1 MDEAEG
7 VPLALARRQ
16 RVGRRH
22 VELRLDQGR
31 DQMVGKPGMDRIV
44 PRLALLV
51 VARGGALHPVGPPR
65 SVDAGAGAAS
75 RPVRHVGDRLAA
87 IDQHARHV
95 VVVIDLLVV
104 VADHD
109 HRVEASANQ
118 PVAQPIDR
126 RHRLAVT
133 PCVLVRRDL
142 RQHRGRRGRQQVV
155 VGRRPPVG
163 VKMRAMA
170 IELLEQ
176 RPFLGRHVEHRRVRR
191 AGAEDDAGH
200 DLPPGLR
207 CAEAGASAPCP
218 SHYAAAR
225 RGSAPPSAPCSA
237 RAGRRSARS
246 PPPRRDW
253 RRPSARRRHGRPRP
267 ISRAATPTTAF
278 SSTPS
283 SW

>member
-7 VPLALARRQ
+7 MPLALARRQ

-22 VELRLDQGR
+22 VELGLDQGR
-31 DQMVGKPGMDRIV
+31 DQMIGEPGMDGIV

-75 RPVRHVGDRLAA
+75 GPVRHVGDRLAA

-109 HRVEASANQ
+109 HRVEVGACQ

-133 PCVLVRRDL
+133 PCVLVGRDL
-142 RQHRGRRGRQQVV
+142 
-155 VGRRPPVG
+155 
-163 VKMRAMA
+163 
-170 IELLEQ
+170 
-176 RPFLGRHVEHRRVRR
+176 
-191 AGAEDDAGH
+191 
-200 DLPPGLR
+200 
-207 CAEAGASAPCP
+207 APAP
-218 SHYAAAR
+218 TQ
-225 RGSAPPSAPCSA
+225 APPP
-237 RAGRRSARS
+237 AGRRRSRRARPCEDARRCRSTSSNNGHSSAVMLSIGVCDVPAPKTMLAMARS
-246 PPPRRDW
+246 SRSQLRGSWCFSTLPVALCGSSPRKRT
-253 RRPSARRRHGRPRP
+253 SFG
-267 ISRAATPTTAF
+267 TL
-278 SSTPS
+278 
-283 SW
+283 